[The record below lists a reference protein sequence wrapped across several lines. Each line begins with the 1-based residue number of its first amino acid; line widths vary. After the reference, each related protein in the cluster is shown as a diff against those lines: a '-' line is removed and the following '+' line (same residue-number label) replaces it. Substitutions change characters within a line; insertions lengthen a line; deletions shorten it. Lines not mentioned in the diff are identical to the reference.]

1 MSNQHLQPGK
11 STILTTLITV
21 IIATLGTTGIGA
33 ILKELQAK
41 EWVIRFGY
49 GLDTKSKIEVLIAAL

>member
-1 MSNQHLQPGK
+1 MSNQHLQPGR

-33 ILKELQAK
+33 ILKELQAT
-41 EWVIRFGY
+41 EWVILFWIRFGY
-49 GLDTKSKIEVLIAAL
+49 LNAKEVLI